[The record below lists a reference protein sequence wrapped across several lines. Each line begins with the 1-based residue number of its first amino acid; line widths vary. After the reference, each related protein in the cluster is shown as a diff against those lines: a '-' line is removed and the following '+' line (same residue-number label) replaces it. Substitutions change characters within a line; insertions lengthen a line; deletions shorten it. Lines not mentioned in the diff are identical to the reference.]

1 MNLSNRL
8 TISRMVLAVI
18 IFILL
23 LFPWQDLGITIPT
36 FLVMGKVVVDI
47 KYLVAGFLFVI
58 AAVTD
63 YLDGAIARKEKMETD
78 VGAIL
83 DAVADKFLVNGVLII
98 LAYHGFIHV
107 IIPVV
112 IVMRDIFMDALRMLA
127 LKNNKVIKANAWGK
141 VKTITMLVGISLM
154 LFYNLPFEIWGIYL
168 AEILIDVATILSV
181 VSAFLYFIEWK
192 EKLKFTL
199 KVTTQP

>member
-23 LFPWQDLGITIPT
+23 LFPWQDVGITIPT
-36 FLVMGKVVVDI
+36 FLVMGKVVVDV

-58 AAVTD
+58 ASVTD
-63 YLDGAIARKEKMETD
+63 YLDGAIARKEKQETD

-107 IIPVV
+107 IVPVV
-112 IVMRDIFMDALRMLA
+112 IVIRDIFMDALRMVA
-127 LKNNKVIKANAWGK
+127 LEHNKVIKANVWGK

-154 LFYNLPFEIWGIYL
+154 LFYNLPFEVWGIYV
-168 AEILIDVATILSV
+168 AEILIDLATILSV

-192 EKLKFTL
+192 DKLKITL
-199 KVTTQP
+199 K

>member
-18 IFILL
+18 IFVLL
-23 LFPWQDLGITIPT
+23 LFPWQDVGITTPT
-36 FLVMGKVVVDI
+36 FLVMGKVVVDV

-63 YLDGAIARKEKMETD
+63 YLDGAIARKEKQETD
-78 VGAIL
+78 VGALL

-107 IIPVV
+107 LVPVV

-127 LKNNKVIKANAWGK
+127 LKNNKVIKANVWGK

-154 LFYNLPFEIWGIYL
+154 LFYNLPFEIWGIYV

-192 EKLKFTL
+192 EKLKITL
-199 KVTTQP
+199 K

>member
-1 MNLSNRL
+1 
-8 TISRMVLAVI
+8 MVLAVI

-23 LFPWQDLGITIPT
+23 LFPWQDVGITIPT

-58 AAVTD
+58 ASVTD
-63 YLDGAIARKEKMETD
+63 YLDGAIARKEKQETD
-78 VGAIL
+78 VGALL

-107 IIPVV
+107 IVPVV
-112 IVMRDIFMDALRMLA
+112 IVIRDIFMDALRMLA
-127 LKNNKVIKANAWGK
+127 LKNNKVIKANVWGK

-154 LFYNLPFEIWGIYL
+154 LFYNLPFEVWGIYV

-192 EKLKFTL
+192 QKLQITL
-199 KVTTQP
+199 K

>member
-199 KVTTQP
+199 K

>member
-23 LFPWQDLGITIPT
+23 LFPWQDVGITIPT
-36 FLVMGKVVVDI
+36 FLVMGKVVVDV

-58 AAVTD
+58 ASVTD
-63 YLDGAIARKEKMETD
+63 YLDGAIARKEKQETD
-78 VGAIL
+78 VGALL

-107 IIPVV
+107 LVPVV
-112 IVMRDIFMDALRMLA
+112 IVIRDIFMDALRMLA
-127 LKNNKVIKANAWGK
+127 LKNNKVIKANIWGK

-154 LFYNLPFEIWGIYL
+154 LFYNLPFEVWGIYV
-168 AEILIDVATILSV
+168 AEILIDIATILSV

-192 EKLKFTL
+192 QKLQITL
-199 KVTTQP
+199 K

>member
-18 IFILL
+18 IFVLL
-23 LFPWQDLGITIPT
+23 LFPWQDVGITTPT
-36 FLVMGKVVVDI
+36 FLVMGKVVVDV

-63 YLDGAIARKEKMETD
+63 YLDGAIARKEKQETD
-78 VGAIL
+78 VGALL

-107 IIPVV
+107 LVPVV

-127 LKNNKVIKANAWGK
+127 LKNNKVIKANVWGK

-154 LFYNLPFEIWGIYL
+154 LFYNLPFEIWGIYV

-192 EKLKFTL
+192 QKLQITL
-199 KVTTQP
+199 K